1 MKTSKLWSYEN
12 GLVLMMSLLNG
23 IVALDRTAVS
33 FLSPYIVAE
42 FHLDN
47 TQLGLLASGLSV
59 TIAGSGFLLASLAD
73 GGPGRRKPLLI
84 VMLVLFSL
92 CSALSGLAAGFA
104 MLLAA
109 RCILGVAEGPLA
121 PIGQSVIALESS
133 EHRRGLNMGIMLNL
147 GAALIGMGV
156 GPIVSTHLADA
167 FGWRSAFYVSA
178 VPGLLL
184 AAALMIWMR
193 RPPEPPR
200 GAPEAKIPGGT
211 GVLSL
216 LGSRN
221 ILLCLVIS
229 GLYSAWLI
237 VQGVF
242 LPIYLVRTDGLA
254 PTTMGFVVAA
264 TSLSVAG
271 GGMIVPAISDRVGR
285 KPALAVICLIGMI
298 PPLAVLMIHG
308 PLWMLT
314 LALIV
319 GNFGGGAG
327 PLYVAVVPTESAP
340 ARHAAT
346 AVAISL
352 ASGELIG
359 GVLAPT
365 LAGRAADVFGSG
377 APFWICAACAGVCGL
392 LALLLVETAP
402 AALARTSS
410 LRRRPA

>member
-1 MKTSKLWSYEN
+1 MRTWKLWSYEN
-12 GLVLMMSLLNG
+12 RLVLMMSLLNG
-23 IVALDRTAVS
+23 VVALDRTAVS
-33 FLSPYIVAE
+33 FLSPYIVPE
-42 FHLDN
+42 FHLNN

-73 GGPGRRKPLLI
+73 GTGRRKPILV

-92 CSALSGLAAGFA
+92 FSALSGLAAGFA

-109 RCILGVAEGPLA
+109 RCVLGVAEGPLT
-121 PIGQSVIALESS
+121 PIGQSVISLESS

-147 GAALIGMGV
+147 GAALIGGGI
-156 GPIVSTHLADA
+156 GPIASTHLADA
-167 FGWRSAFYVSA
+167 FGWRSAFFVSA
-178 VPGLLL
+178 IPGLLI
-184 AAALMIWMR
+184 AVALVLWMR
-193 RPPEPPR
+193 KPAEAPR
-200 GAPEAKIPGGT
+200 NAPQAKIPGGT

-229 GLYSAWLI
+229 GLYSGWLI

-242 LPIYLVRTDGLA
+242 LPIYLVRVDGLA

-264 TSLSVAG
+264 TSLTVAA
-271 GGMIVPAISDRVGR
+271 GGMIVPAISDRIGR
-285 KPALAVICLIGMI
+285 KPALAAVCFIGII
-298 PPLAVLMIHG
+298 PPLAVLLIHG
-308 PLWMLT
+308 NTSLLT

-319 GNFGGGAG
+319 GNIGGGAG

-352 ASGELIG
+352 ASGEIIG
-359 GVLAPT
+359 GVIGPT
-365 LAGRAADVFGSG
+365 AAGRAADIMGPG

-392 LALLLVETAP
+392 LALLLKETAP
-402 AALARTSS
+402 AAL
-410 LRRRPA
+410 RRRAAA